1 MSTTELR
8 MEIPSM
14 GDGGGMLDGVMIGE
28 GSTELL

>member
-8 MEIPSM
+8 MEIPSV
-14 GDGGGMLDGVMIGE
+14 GGGRGMLDGVMIGE